1 MTGRSVPLAVARPG
15 CVPRPATPARG
26 LLDVLTTLPFS
37 IPPILTAT
45 AWAMLGNAQVGTINL
60 AWRWLTGSDRS
71 LVDVYSYGGV
81 IWHMTQ
87 DSTPFIFLFVVG
99 PFPAMDPPPEESI
112 ATCGATR

>member
-26 LLDVLTTLPFS
+26 LLDVLTTLPFF

-81 IWHMTQ
+81 IWHMIQ
-87 DSTPFIFLFVVG
+87 YSPPCLVLFVVDA
-99 PFPAMDPPPEESI
+99 FPALDSSPQDACPMV
-112 ATCGATR
+112 C